1 MVAPKLGVA
10 IIAPRADLGFFMNTT
25 LVLTLIGRD
34 QPGLVSTVAS
44 AIAEHGGNWLE
55 SRLCR
60 LGGEFAGI
68 VRLEIA
74 SERVD
79 GLRAALRS
87 LAGLRVDVTPE
98 SASAAA
104 MIDET
109 SSLAALDLV
118 GSDRPG
124 ILREVSAVL
133 AAHGL
138 NVEDLASERT
148 EAPMGG
154 GKLFQMRALVSVP
167 GGVELA
173 RVRADLERLAA
184 DLMVELKLEK
194 KS

>member
-1 MVAPKLGVA
+1 MT
-10 IIAPRADLGFFMNTT
+10 TT

-34 QPGLVSTVAS
+34 QIGLVRVVAT

-55 SRLCR
+55 SRMCR

-74 SERVD
+74 AEQAD
-79 GLRAALRS
+79 GLASALRG
-87 LAGLRVDVTPE
+87 LAGLRVDVTRE
-98 SASAAA
+98 AAGA
-104 MIDET
+104 GANEARVM
-109 SSLAALDLV
+109 AALDLV

-138 NVEDLASERT
+138 NVEDLASERV

-154 GKLFQMRALVSVP
+154 GKLFKLRALASAP
-167 GGVELA
+167 AGVELA
-173 RVRADLERLAA
+173 RVRDALENLAT
-184 DLMVELKLEK
+184 DLMVELKLEAK
-194 KS
+194 I